1 MKLNLLSIAVIAGL
15 TMSSCN
21 SAKNTKENAA
31 VNSIESEH
39 GVSVTEK
46 LPYQLAKNYFVKNT
60 YKNDQIE
67 TLKITTQDKF
77 DEVFGMAATMAES
90 GRPTK
95 IDFLKQYVIAVIGVV
110 TNKETEFI
118 VNDLRKVNNEILFNY
133 SLSEGKEMSFTIQP
147 SLIITVD
154 NNYNGELKVEK
165 K

>member
-1 MKLNLLSIAVIAGL
+1 MKLNVLSAAVIAGL

-67 TLKITTQDKF
+67 ILKITTQDKF
-77 DEVFGMAATMAES
+77 DEVFGMAATMVES
-90 GRPTK
+90 GRTTK

-110 TNKETEFI
+110 TNKETEFV
-118 VNDLRKVNNEILFNY
+118 VNDLRKVDNEILFNY

-147 SLIITVD
+147 SLIITVG